1 MSTVNESTRLGFD
14 ARRWSERLLVREMW
28 ASLAISTM
36 WLAVMLDS
44 LLGPDMVF
52 TDSTPGVGSTA
63 TIPSGVVLA
72 LFAFL
77 GTWVVAKHAFG
88 RPRHERE

>member
-1 MSTVNESTRLGFD
+1 
-14 ARRWSERLLVREMW
+14 
-28 ASLAISTM
+28 M

-44 LLGPDMVF
+44 LFGPDMVF
-52 TDSTPGVGSTA
+52 TDGTPGVGSST

-77 GTWVVAKHAFG
+77 GTWVVAKHAFD
-88 RPRHERE
+88 RPRRELE